1 MYSHRRARIFWPAAV
16 RHGCTRSETRPNS
29 TQPKLR
35 VIEYHQCPLLAQSGH
50 AVLHLHMS
58 ASDPKRTSPASIDAA
73 FEKKDRLTAVLL
85 KSKVT
90 AYQCALMRI
99 EAGWPGSLKRFR
111 G

>member
-1 MYSHRRARIFWPAAV
+1 MSAFGP
-16 RHGCTRSETRPNS
+16 
-29 TQPKLR
+29 
-35 VIEYHQCPLLAQSGH
+35 SGH

-111 G
+111 GNEFCATDFQDREILIQIIAYKKVFALRDESRN

>member
-1 MYSHRRARIFWPAAV
+1 MSHLMSLSDVKWTWLFA
-16 RHGCTRSETRPNS
+16 
-29 TQPKLR
+29 LR
-35 VIEYHQCPLLAQSGH
+35 MFAF
-50 AVLHLHMS
+50 
-58 ASDPKRTSPASIDAA
+58 DPKRTSPASIDAA

-111 G
+111 GTIFVPLTFKIERS

>member
-1 MYSHRRARIFWPAAV
+1 MTTPSSGCRIPIEARNIVALSPP
-16 RHGCTRSETRPNS
+16 STRPLS
-29 TQPKLR
+29 RRKVYRGVSVSRYCRPR
-35 VIEYHQCPLLAQSGH
+35 HAIE
-50 AVLHLHMS
+50 
-58 ASDPKRTSPASIDAA
+58 AA

-111 G
+111 GTIFVQLTFKIERS